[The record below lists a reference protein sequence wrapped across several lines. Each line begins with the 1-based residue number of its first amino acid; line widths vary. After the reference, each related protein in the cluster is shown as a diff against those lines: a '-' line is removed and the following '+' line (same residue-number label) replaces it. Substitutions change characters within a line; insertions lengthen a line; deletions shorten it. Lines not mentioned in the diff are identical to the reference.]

1 MSHSEHSLQAGECQQ
16 RAVPQVKK
24 NVSGFGWKAV
34 VTNASRQNLP
44 QPVHDQAKKLRENL
58 SKGKGKL
65 PRNTIKHDLY

>member
-1 MSHSEHSLQAGECQQ
+1 
-16 RAVPQVKK
+16 VKK